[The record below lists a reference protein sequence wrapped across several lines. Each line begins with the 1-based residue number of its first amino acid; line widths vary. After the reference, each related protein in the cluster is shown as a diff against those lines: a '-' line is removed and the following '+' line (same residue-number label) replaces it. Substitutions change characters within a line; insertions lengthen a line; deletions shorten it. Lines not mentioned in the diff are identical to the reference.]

1 MMYVNG
7 YNAEQAA
14 RILFNYVTNISRL
27 MDGVFDAG
35 NDVRE
40 TSLAGDVKS

>member
-1 MMYVNG
+1 MYVNG
-7 YNAEQAA
+7 YNTMQAA
-14 RILFNYVTNISRL
+14 RILFNYVTNLSEL

-35 NDVRE
+35 NDVRK